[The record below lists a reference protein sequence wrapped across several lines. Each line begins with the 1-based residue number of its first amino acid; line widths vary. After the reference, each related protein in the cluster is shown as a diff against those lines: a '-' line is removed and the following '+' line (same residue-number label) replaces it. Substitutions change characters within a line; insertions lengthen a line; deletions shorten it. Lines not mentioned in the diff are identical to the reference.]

1 VLLVGAGSA
10 DMWFVSIVFCIFADG
25 CYKVTDERGPYETEE
40 QCKARL
46 VELSAV
52 IVENVPYLIGM
63 SVDCKK
69 ENYDLI

>member
-1 VLLVGAGSA
+1 
-10 DMWFVSIVFCIFADG
+10 MSIIVCVFADG

-46 VELSAV
+46 IEVSAV
-52 IVENVPYLIGM
+52 IVQNVSNLIGM